1 MPGSVIP
8 CIRRAATALLLS
20 IAVLA
25 PLPAAAQDTLDSLN
39 PGVGH
44 STVPYNWP
52 LIPQGL
58 GARDQFRLLA
68 LTVGTTNA
76 ESQDIDS
83 YNTAIQ
89 NHIALRGHSAIQP
102 YSGGFK
108 IVGSTKD
115 ITARENTGT
124 RFNSNVHGV
133 PIYYLNGEKVADDYD
148 DFYDG
153 SWDTRAGK
161 NVAGDSVDID
171 VGAWTG
177 SMPDGTQPKVF
188 FPEPVIIFV
197 LGGSQVSNQFLGRAA
212 YGSPRWGLS
221 SLQPA
226 NEVGEA
232 PSGTTAL
239 ITKFARAFVL
249 SEIFT
254 VKPKP
259 PQPVVTLELGSSTI
273 RENGGATFVTATLSR
288 ATSEDTT
295 VTVTAEPGAG
305 TTTSD
310 FYLRN
315 TTLTFA
321 AGETTSTG
329 TVRIGASNSGND
341 NVYAP
346 GRTVTVSGSATGE
359 EDIAVTSQTLTIT
372 DDETLPTVTLHLSPS
387 SITENGGVSSMTATL
402 SHPSNKPTTLT
413 VSKIEINQVVAFP
426 VDFDLSTNIT
436 LTIAAGA
443 TSSSGTVT
451 VTAVDNDIDE
461 HDKSISISA
470 SVASEYGII
479 DPASQTLTITDDD
492 GSPTIMLVLTPAS
505 ISENGGMS
513 TVSAVLNRPSGVE
526 TTITVSAAP
535 GVNAVSGDFTL
546 SANTTLTIAAG
557 ATQSTGTVTLTGVD
571 NDVDSP
577 DRYVSVNAGEFY
589 NSNGVFPPAGTSVI
603 RIDDDDAPTAMLIV
617 KPDTISE
624 NGGVSTVTAE
634 FSHPSSAQTL
644 VSVSAI
650 AGVDAVD
657 SDFELS
663 DNTTLVI
670 EAGET
675 TSSRT
680 VTITAVDNDV
690 RALDKKVTVTGIASN
705 SQGTVILTD
714 TELTIE
720 DHDDASIV
728 TLTLNPDTIS
738 ENGGVSTLTA
748 TLDHPSS
755 VATTLTMTATAVSPA
770 VDSDI
775 TLSANTTLTI
785 AASETT
791 STGTVKLTGVN
802 NDVDAPDKEV
812 TVSASASGHQD
823 ITSPDDQTLTITDD
837 DAPPTMVLHLTP
849 ALIRESG
856 GITTVSTV
864 TATLNHPSSAPTTI
878 TVSVAA
884 LSPAVAAD
892 FELSAN
898 TNLAIAGGD
907 TSSTGTVTIT
917 ALDNDTDEPDKTVSV
932 TGTVSNDQG
941 IAGDPSGIEL
951 TIEDDEVAPAA
962 RLHLSPA
969 SIDEDSGATTVTARL
984 SHPSSEATTLAVS
997 ATPGANAVS
1006 RDFTLNT
1013 NTTLTITAGDTQSA
1027 GTVTINAV
1035 DNSADEPNK
1044 NVAVS
1049 ASASNTQGVNGPS
1062 SATLIITDDEGE
1074 PTVRLI
1080 LTPDSISENGGS
1092 STVTAE
1098 LSHAS
1103 SAATTVTVS
1112 AAAGANAVAT
1122 DFWLSDD
1129 VTLTIAAGETS
1140 STGMVTITAFADDE
1154 DGPEKTVT
1162 VSASAVNSNG
1172 VNSPADLALT
1182 IEDENA
1188 PPTVTLI
1195 LAQPTVDE
1203 NGGVRAEKATFGH
1216 PSSALTTIIVSA
1228 TAGAN
1233 TGPRDFALSACTT
1246 PAIAAGATRSA
1257 GTVTITALGNDQ
1269 NEPEDK
1275 TVTATSHFRTGGE
1288 SPQNSIELQAAV
1300 GW

>member
-1 MPGSVIP
+1 M
-8 CIRRAATALLLS
+8 
-20 IAVLA
+20 
-25 PLPAAAQDTLDSLN
+25 
-39 PGVGH
+39 
-44 STVPYNWP
+44 
-52 LIPQGL
+52 
-58 GARDQFRLLA
+58 
-68 LTVGTTNA
+68 
-76 ESQDIDS
+76 
-83 YNTAIQ
+83 
-89 NHIALRGHSAIQP
+89 
-102 YSGGFK
+102 
-108 IVGSTKD
+108 
-115 ITARENTGT
+115 
-124 RFNSNVHGV
+124 HGV

-161 NVAGDSVDID
+161 NVAGDSVGID

-177 SMPDGTQPKVF
+177 SMSDGTQPKVF

-212 YGSPRWGLS
+212 YG
-221 SLQPA
+221 
-226 NEVGEA
+226 
-232 PSGTTAL
+232 
-239 ITKFARAFVL
+239 
-249 SEIFT
+249 
-254 VKPKP
+254 
-259 PQPVVTLELGSSTI
+259 
-273 RENGGATFVTATLSR
+273 
-288 ATSEDTT
+288 
-295 VTVTAEPGAG
+295 

-329 TVRIGASNSGND
+329 TVRIGASISGND

-436 LTIAAGA
+436 LTIAA
-443 TSSSGTVT
+443 
-451 VTAVDNDIDE
+451 
-461 HDKSISISA
+461 
-470 SVASEYGII
+470 
-479 DPASQTLTITDDD
+479 
-492 GSPTIMLVLTPAS
+492 
-505 ISENGGMS
+505 
-513 TVSAVLNRPSGVE
+513 
-526 TTITVSAAP
+526 
-535 GVNAVSGDFTL
+535 
-546 SANTTLTIAAG
+546 
-557 ATQSTGTVTLTGVD
+557 
-571 NDVDSP
+571 
-577 DRYVSVNAGEFY
+577 
-589 NSNGVFPPAGTSVI
+589 
-603 RIDDDDAPTAMLIV
+603 
-617 KPDTISE
+617 
-624 NGGVSTVTAE
+624 
-634 FSHPSSAQTL
+634 
-644 VSVSAI
+644 
-650 AGVDAVD
+650 
-657 SDFELS
+657 
-663 DNTTLVI
+663 
-670 EAGET
+670 
-675 TSSRT
+675 
-680 VTITAVDNDV
+680 
-690 RALDKKVTVTGIASN
+690 
-705 SQGTVILTD
+705 
-714 TELTIE
+714 
-720 DHDDASIV
+720 
-728 TLTLNPDTIS
+728 
-738 ENGGVSTLTA
+738 
-748 TLDHPSS
+748 
-755 VATTLTMTATAVSPA
+755 
-770 VDSDI
+770 
-775 TLSANTTLTI
+775 
-785 AASETT
+785 SETT

-812 TVSASASGHQD
+812 MVSVSASGHQD

-849 ALIRESG
+849 SLIRESG

-864 TATLNHPSSAPTTI
+864 TATLNHPSSAPPTI

-898 TNLAIAGGD
+898 TNLVIAGGD

-917 ALDNDTDEPDKTVSV
+917 ALDNDTDEPDKTVSM

-941 IAGDPSGIEL
+941 IARDPSGIEL

-1062 SATLIITDDEGE
+1062 SATLIIIDDEGE

-1103 SAATTVTVS
+1103 SGATTVTVS
-1112 AAAGANAVAT
+1112 ATAGANAVAT

-1195 LAQPTVDE
+1195 LTQPTVDE
-1203 NGGVRAEKATFGH
+1203 NGGVRAVKATFGH

-1228 TAGAN
+1228 TAAAN
-1233 TGPRDFALSACTT
+1233 TGPGDFALSANTT

-1269 NEPEDK
+1269 NEPKDK
-1275 TVTATSHFRTGGE
+1275 TVTATSHFRTSGE